1 MADPAEIGVTQT
13 HFGSVRCNAA
23 WELRDSDAFWTISA
37 RSALMEWIILGVA
50 EVLIPGVPS
59 GSRTE
64 VRRSVA
70 HRLPVVVR

>member
-1 MADPAEIGVTQT
+1 MDSAEFWVTQT
-13 HFGSVRCNAA
+13 HFGPARCSTA

-37 RSALMEWIILGVA
+37 RSALLEWIILGAA

-64 VRRSVA
+64 ARRPGA
-70 HRLPVVVR
+70 RPV